1 MISMHPSV
9 SSTLRQG
16 RETESILLAGKV
28 EDEGTQGGV
37 SERGFVIAGYPEPE
51 LSGEGVEV
59 IVTDGQGDVFEYLVP
74 PGYRGVYY
82 YRAYAVNEEEYPTD
96 QPSILR
102 PLMKVKGM
110 GGLMD
115 MK

>member
-1 MISMHPSV
+1 M
-9 SSTLRQG
+9 
-16 RETESILLAGKV
+16 
-28 EDEGTQGGV
+28 
-37 SERGFVIAGYPEPE
+37 
-51 LSGEGVEV
+51 
-59 IVTDGQGDVFEYLVP
+59 FEYLVP

-110 GGLMD
+110 DGLMD